1 MDILIVED
9 DRVSAKTLYQ
19 LLRNNKYGCD
29 VAYGYHEA
37 KELIDKNSYAL
48 IILDWNLG
56 DGDGKELLDEI
67 RQMDITTPVLMLSAN
82 SQIEDKVEV
91 LDTGADDYLSKP
103 YSHIELLA
111 RIRALLR
118 REATEKKSVIEI
130 GNVTLDTKAR
140 EVRVNGEEVALTTA
154 EFDLL
159 ELLMKN
165 KNVVLTRYQISEHL
179 NKDNYSIRHSNLV
192 DVHIKNLRKKL
203 GSKEFITSVRGL
215 GYTVKS

>member
-130 GNVTLDTKAR
+130 GSVTLDTKAR
-140 EVRVNGEEVALTTA
+140 EVRVNGEEVTLTTA